1 MKISKIIG
9 YTLLALILIAGLGF
23 LYMKNIA
30 NGSQPDWDPETYVS
44 VKANDLEFSVDVRG
58 DAANTPVILL
68 HGFPEAAVMW
78 DKFMAELV
86 TKNYYAIAPNQRGYS
101 SGARPENIEAYDIE
115 YLASDIMAIADE
127 LGLKKF
133 HLVGHDWGAVVG
145 WKLAADH
152 SDRIISYSA
161 ISVPH
166 IDSFTKA
173 YREDAEQFEASGYI
187 RFFQKTILPEF
198 ALANND
204 YEKLQSIWASHEAT
218 EIEQYLNIF
227 KQEGAM
233 TAAINWYRA
242 NFSAFEG
249 DIVVGQAKVPT
260 TFIWGNGD
268 RAIKRSGVDETRD
281 LVDAEY
287 QFIEM
292 DATHWIIQ
300 EEYETLTGHILAHME
315 KYNAAEAPSS
325 EKSASQ

>member
-1 MKISKIIG
+1 MKISKILG
-9 YTLLALILIAGLGF
+9 YTLLALILVAGIGF
-23 LYMKNIA
+23 LYVKNIA
-30 NGSQPDWDPETYVS
+30 AGSKPDWDPETYVS

-78 DKFMAELV
+78 DKFMDELV
-86 TKNYYAIAPNQRGYS
+86 VKNYYAIAPNQRGYS
-101 SGARPENIEAYDIE
+101 SGARPADVEEYGIE

-152 SDRIISYSA
+152 PDRIISYSA

-173 YREDAEQFEASGYI
+173 YREDPEQFEASGYI
-187 RFFQKTILPEF
+187 RFFQKSMLPEF

-204 YEKLQSIWASHEAT
+204 YEKLKSIWTSHEDA
-218 EIEQYLNIF
+218 EIDHYLNIF
-227 KQEGAM
+227 GQEGAL
-233 TAAINWYRA
+233 TAVINWYRA

-281 LVDAEY
+281 LVDADY

-300 EEYETLTGHILAHME
+300 EEYEALTGHILAHME
-315 KYNAAEAPSS
+315 KYSGAESS
-325 EKSASQ
+325 GGEEPVSE